1 MDHNFG
7 HYKVLD
13 IDLVRPIRMTPSP
26 FNSLVR
32 GMATLQDIL
41 GVRVVGVA
49 PRQVHTF
56 FSASID
62 LRNATPFYMLLC
74 LYQDR
79 TIKTPLFTEDLSA
92 LEFLN
97 LEKDFFTATR
107 RGCLGY
113 VGTYHTNREV

>member
-13 IDLVRPIRMTPSP
+13 IDLVRPIRMP

-49 PRQVHTF
+49 PQQVYTF
-56 FSASID
+56 FSTSID
-62 LRNATPFYMLLC
+62 LRNPTPFYMLLC

-107 RGCLGY
+107 RNC
-113 VGTYHTNREV
+113 